1 MNSKSDTAL
10 CDQISQTAN
19 NHGWSIDNGDGYA
32 EWRQTPTLG
41 QRALFERERETQDGE
56 TEYQSFA
63 VEVLAG
69 VITVLQTYT
78 DVQMTMVQLAE
89 LLASPF
95 DETCWSDEAIQAV
108 WIKGRIC

>member
-10 CDQISQTAN
+10 SDQISQTAN

-41 QRALFERERETQDGE
+41 QRALLERERETGDG
-56 TEYQSFA
+56 TDYQSVA
-63 VEVLAG
+63 VEVAAG
-69 VITVLQTYT
+69 SITVIQAYT
-78 DVQMTMVQLAE
+78 DVKMTIKQLAE

-95 DETCWSDEAIQAV
+95 AETCWSDEAVQVV
-108 WIKGRIC
+108 WVKGKN